1 LTAGLV
7 CSSFVLMMQGF
18 PISAKLPEDSGFGER
33 FWYWR
38 GISGQS
44 YIHSIYSREACPPL
58 PGAVFV
64 AVRYVDGHR
73 HAVAVGRF
81 PAAFEGRSF
90 DLTTFAPVIR
100 PGDEIHVHLLARDNE
115 GASRVQRDLQQAL
128 NERAEAVEVAASGF
142 AEPAQLVLI
151 AA

>member
-1 LTAGLV
+1 
-7 CSSFVLMMQGF
+7 MMQGH
-18 PISAKLPEDSGFGER
+18 PISAKLPEDLGFGER

-64 AVRYVDGHR
+64 AVRQAEGSR
-73 HAVAVGRF
+73 RAVAVGRF
-81 PAAFEGRSF
+81 PADFEGRSF
-90 DLTTFAPVIR
+90 DLAAHAPVIR

-115 GASRVQRDLQQAL
+115 AAARVLGDLQHAL
-128 NERAEAVEVAASGF
+128 NAEADMAEVTPAGF